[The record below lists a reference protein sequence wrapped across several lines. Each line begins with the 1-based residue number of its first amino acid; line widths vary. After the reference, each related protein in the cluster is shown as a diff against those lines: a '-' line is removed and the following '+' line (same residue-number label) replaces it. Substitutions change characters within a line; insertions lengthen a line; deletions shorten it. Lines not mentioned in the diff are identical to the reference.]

1 MGDGVMFHLRC
12 IGTICITLSL
22 FFAGCQT
29 GTAQQKNQ
37 VEQQEQ
43 KQYAAQKENAAEEQ
57 KQVAEMKHLTQ
68 ILKQPIVLNGPRT
81 KKEIALTF
89 DDGPDDVYT
98 YQVLKILKKE
108 GIRATFFV
116 IGNQA
121 KAYPHVVRQI
131 MEEGHVL
138 ANHSWRHAYLPKLT
152 PAQLKK
158 DLAHTN
164 QAVFEATG
172 KNMLLL
178 RPPYGA
184 AENITNQM
192 KSWNYTIVNWDVDTN
207 DWQKGR
213 TADQIYHAVI
223 KNAQNGSI
231 TLQHN
236 GGGDRSATVKALP
249 RIIKDLKKKGF
260 KFVTLDEM
268 LKVPAYSN

>member
-1 MGDGVMFHLRC
+1 MFHLRC
-12 IGTICITLSL
+12 IGIICITFSL
-22 FFAGCQT
+22 LCTGCQT
-29 GTAQQKNQ
+29 ETAQQEGQ
-37 VEQQEQ
+37 VQQQEQ
-43 KQYAAQKENAAEEQ
+43 KQYAAQKELAQKENAAEEQ
-57 KQVAEMKHLTQ
+57 KQAAEMKNLAQ

-89 DDGPDDVYT
+89 DDGPDDVFT
-98 YQVLKILKKE
+98 HQVLKILKQE

-121 KAYPHVVRQI
+121 KAYPDVIRKI
-131 MEEGHVL
+131 LEEGHVL
-138 ANHSWRHAYLPKLT
+138 ANHSWKHAYLPKLT

-158 DLAHTN
+158 DLAQTN

-184 AENITNQM
+184 AENITNLI

-213 TADQIYHAVI
+213 TADQIYNEVIQHA
-223 KNAQNGSI
+223 QSGTI

-249 RIIKDLKKKGF
+249 RIIKDLKKRGF
-260 KFVTLDEM
+260 KFVTVDEM